1 MPADLLR
8 AARRIVVLSGAGVS
22 AESGIATFRDAQ
34 TGLWQRFRAEELATP
49 EAFRHDPALVWGWY
63 EWRRMQVLRA
73 APNPAHHA
81 IAALAGRMAALTVV
95 TQNVDDLHE
104 RAGSRDVVHLHGSL
118 HAPRCSAC
126 AEPFALAPGIPA
138 EPEGGRRLEPPRCA
152 SCGAAVR
159 PGVVWFGESLPRVA
173 WLRAQRAVED
183 CELLLT
189 VGTSGLVHPAAGLP
203 ALARRAGAT
212 VVVVNP
218 EPSALDAVAH
228 HVLRGP
234 AGEQLPALLAAAFG
248 D

>member
-81 IAALAGRMAALTVV
+81 IAALAGRMPALTVV

-126 AEPFALAPGIPA
+126 AEPFALAPGIPS

-159 PGVVWFGESLPRVA
+159 PGVVWFGESLPQAA

-212 VVVVNP
+212 VVVINP
-218 EPSALDAVAH
+218 VPTALDVVAH